1 SGSGRGREGEE
12 EEEEG
17 EEEGEAEAEGEGCGA
32 LRAVFPRDPALFA
45 DTFPV
50 RSRYRFCGRVLRI
63 AQHHGPRL
71 GTAGFVWEAVRGEG
85 KGKGAP
91 GVMEGG
97 VPGVP
102 AVGIPEVRGGDVTI
116 TDQPVALPQIREN
129 VSLNFPGGE
138 GPRVLPLRW
147 GQDQTSFPPH
157 FTFLLA
163 SDITYDPSSFPF
175 LLRTLLYLRP
185 PRALLSSKLRGAGDG
200 DGGPS
205 RCFFRR
211 LLPMDFGVRLLWTE
225 PERDIEIYGV
235 TPKEKGDPTKLPF
248 AGGGLREE

>member
-1 SGSGRGREGEE
+1 MAAPRCHE

-17 EEEGEAEAEGEGCGA
+17 EGEGCGA

-50 RSRYRFCGRVLRI
+50 RCRYRFCGRVLRI

-71 GTAGFVWEAVRGEG
+71 GTAGFVWDAALALCRYMEAEQLDLRGQTVIEL
-85 KGKGAP
+85 GA
-91 GVMEGG
+91 GTGI
-97 VPGVP
+97 
-102 AVGIPEVRGGDVTI
+102 VGILAAMLGGDVTI
-116 TDQPVALPQIREN
+116 TDQPVALQQIREN
-129 VSLNFPGGE
+129 VSLNFPAGA

-147 GQDQTSFPPH
+147 GHDQTSFPPH

-163 SDITYDPSSFPF
+163 SDITYDPSSFPL
-175 LLRTLLYLRP
+175 LLRTLLHLRP
-185 PRALLSSKLRGAGDG
+185 RRALLSAKLRGGGDG

-225 PERDIEIYGV
+225 PEGDIEIYGV
-235 TPKEKGDPTKLPF
+235 TPKERGDPQSSPSL
-248 AGGGLREE
+248 GVG